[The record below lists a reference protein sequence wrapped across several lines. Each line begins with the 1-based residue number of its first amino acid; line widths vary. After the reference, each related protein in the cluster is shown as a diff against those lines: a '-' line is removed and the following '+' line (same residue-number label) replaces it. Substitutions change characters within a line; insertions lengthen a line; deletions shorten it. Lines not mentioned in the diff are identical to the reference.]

1 MDSLVHAP
9 WIDYTRGLHID
20 NVMNYDKLLES
31 VKKHEGFR
39 NSVYNDTLG
48 KRTVGYGHLCVEDHW
63 EDNKA
68 YDKKYLEDILE
79 KDLQY
84 AINQG
89 EGMCKDLKISDD
101 AKFLII
107 EMIFQLGSA
116 GVQKFRNMW
125 SALKEDPPN
134 YFEAHVQMLD
144 SRWAKQTPNR
154 AGEMAEAMQSCG

>member
-1 MDSLVHAP
+1 
-9 WIDYTRGLHID
+9 
-20 NVMNYDKLLES
+20 MNYDKLMDS
-31 VKKHEGFR
+31 VKKHEGYR
-39 NSVYNDTLG
+39 NKVYLDSLG
-48 KRTVGYGHLCVEDHW
+48 KRTIGYGHLCVEDKWVDGW
-63 EDNKA
+63 E
-68 YDKKYLEDILE
+68 YSQVELENVLKE
-79 KDLQY
+79 DLQY

-125 SALKEDPPN
+125 KALKEDPPN
-134 YFEAHVQMLD
+134 YEEASIQMLD

-154 AGEMAEAMQSCG
+154 AKEMSDHMRDCA

>member
-1 MDSLVHAP
+1 
-9 WIDYTRGLHID
+9 
-20 NVMNYDKLLES
+20 MNYDKLMES
-31 VKKHEGFR
+31 VKKHEGYR
-39 NSVYNDTLG
+39 NKVYLDSLG
-48 KRTVGYGHLCVEDHW
+48 KRTIGYGHLCVEDKWVDGW
-63 EDNKA
+63 E
-68 YDKKYLEDILE
+68 YSQVELENVLKE
-79 KDLQY
+79 DLQY

-125 SALKEDPPN
+125 KALKEDPPN
-134 YFEAHVQMLD
+134 YEEASIQMLD

-154 AGEMAEAMQSCG
+154 AHEMAEQMQKCV

>member
-1 MDSLVHAP
+1 
-9 WIDYTRGLHID
+9 
-20 NVMNYDKLLES
+20 MNYDKLMES
-31 VKKHEGFR
+31 VKKHEGYR
-39 NSVYNDTLG
+39 NKVYLDSLG
-48 KRTVGYGHLCVEDHW
+48 KRTIGYGHLCVEDKWVDGW
-63 EDNKA
+63 E
-68 YDKKYLEDILE
+68 YSQVELENVLKE
-79 KDLQY
+79 DLQY

-125 SALKEDPPN
+125 KALKEDPPN

-154 AGEMAEAMQSCG
+154 ATEMAEKMQRCA

>member
-1 MDSLVHAP
+1 
-9 WIDYTRGLHID
+9 
-20 NVMNYDKLLES
+20 MNYDKLIES

-39 NSVYNDTLG
+39 DTPYLDTLN
-48 KRTVGYGHLCVEDHW
+48 KRTVGFGHLCVEDHW
-63 EDNKA
+63 EDGKK

-89 EGMCKDLKISDD
+89 ESMCQDLKISDD

-125 SALKEDPPN
+125 SALGEDPPN
-134 YFEAHVQMLD
+134 YKEASVQMLD

-154 AGEMAEAMQSCG
+154 AKEMASHMAECVV

>member
-1 MDSLVHAP
+1 M
-9 WIDYTRGLHID
+9 
-20 NVMNYDKLLES
+20 
-31 VKKHEGFR
+31 
-39 NSVYNDTLG
+39 
-48 KRTVGYGHLCVEDHW
+48 
-63 EDNKA
+63 
-68 YDKKYLEDILE
+68 E

-89 EGMCKDLKISDD
+89 EGMCQDLKISDD

-125 SALKEDPPN
+125 SALGEDPPN
-134 YFEAHVQMLD
+134 YEEASVQMLD

-154 AGEMAEAMQSCG
+154 AKEMASHMINCG

>member
-1 MDSLVHAP
+1 
-9 WIDYTRGLHID
+9 
-20 NVMNYDKLLES
+20 MNYDKLIES
-31 VKKHEGFR
+31 VKKHEGYR
-39 NSVYNDTLG
+39 DTMYRDTLN
-48 KRTVGYGHLCVEDHW
+48 KRTIGFGHLCVEDHW
-63 EDNKA
+63 EDGKK
-68 YDKKYLEDILE
+68 YDKEYLEEILE

-89 EGMCKDLKISDD
+89 EGMCRDLKISDD

-125 SALKEDPPN
+125 SALGEDPPN

-144 SRWAKQTPNR
+144 SKWAKQTPNR
-154 AGEMAEAMQSCG
+154 ATEMAEQMKKCV